1 MRTDR
6 YNKIQVHRAFLWN
19 HRGFTLVELIVVL
32 LILAIL
38 LSLLIPS
45 LTGYITNAQ
54 QKACLI
60 NKAGLLRDLT
70 ADEIYELEGSGKYD
84 TAYLKSLAGKSEYK
98 CRQDGAY
105 DVSRG
110 SDGSIVVICNKHD
123 KDYDFNMNEALSY
136 VIANNPDI
144 AKLIQGYMSKN
155 IDSSSG
161 TGKAYENL
169 LNALGQAGFNA
180 GQAGVNTWSFQ
191 GKGSSYY
198 FYWTT
203 ENITSKNPGDK
214 VKVIRYNS
222 ARDTYTAGYVTI
234 RRENLSASDSSD
246 GKPHSYNV
254 LGRTDSDWQ
263 EYTGV
268 KQSDDDKKNYS
279 KIYQIF
285 KEME

>member
-1 MRTDR
+1 MMS
-6 YNKIQVHRAFLWN
+6 YKYKKNK
-19 HRGFTLVELIVVL
+19 GFTLVELIVVL
-32 LILAIL
+32 SILAIL
-38 LSLLIPS
+38 LALLIPS
-45 LTGYITNAQ
+45 LISYITSAQ
-54 QKACLI
+54 KKACLVS
-60 NKAGLLRDLT
+60 KAGLLRDLT

-84 TAYLKSLAGKSEYK
+84 TACLKSLAEKSEYK
-98 CRQDGAY
+98 CRQGGAY

-110 SDGSIVVICNKHD
+110 SDGSIVIVCGKHD
-123 KDYDFNMNEALSY
+123 KNYDFNMNEALSY
-136 VIANNPDI
+136 IIANNPDI
-144 AKLIQGYMSKN
+144 AKLIEGYMNKN

-203 ENITSKNPGDK
+203 EDISSKSPGDK

-222 ARDTYTAGYVTI
+222 ARGTYTAGYVAV
-234 RRENLSASDSSD
+234 RRETLSASDSSD
-246 GKPHSYNV
+246 GKPRTYNV
-254 LGRTDSDWQ
+254 LGRSDRDWT

-268 KQSDDDKKNYS
+268 KQSEDDKKNYS

-285 KEME
+285 KNMK

>member
-1 MRTDR
+1 MVKFTR
-6 YNKIQVHRAFLWN
+6 NKK
-19 HRGFTLVELIVVL
+19 GFTLVELIVVL

-38 LSLLIPS
+38 LALLIPS
-45 LTGYITNAQ
+45 LMGYINSAQ
-54 QKACLI
+54 KKACLV

-84 TAYLKSLAGKSEYK
+84 TAYLKSLTNKSEYK
-98 CRQDGAY
+98 CRQGGAY

-110 SDGSIVVICNKHD
+110 SDGSIVILCKKHD
-123 KDYDFNMNEALSY
+123 KDYNFNMNEALSY
-136 VIANNPDI
+136 VIENNPDI
-144 AKLIQGYMSKN
+144 ADLIKKYMNKN

-198 FYWTT
+198 LYWTT
-203 ENITSKNPGDK
+203 EDISTKSPGDK

-222 ARDTYTAGYVTI
+222 GRGTYTAGYVVI

-246 GKPHSYNV
+246 GKPRTYNV
-254 LGRTDSDWQ
+254 LSRNDNDWQ

-285 KEME
+285 KKM

>member
-1 MRTDR
+1 MAKHKQ
-6 YNKIQVHRAFLWN
+6 NIK
-19 HRGFTLVELIVVL
+19 GFTLVELIVVL

-38 LSLLIPS
+38 LALLIPS
-45 LTGYITNAQ
+45 LIGYITNAQ
-54 QKACLI
+54 KKACLV

-70 ADEIYELEGSGKYD
+70 ADEIYELEGAGKYD

-98 CRQDGAY
+98 CRQGGPY

-110 SDGSIVVICNKHD
+110 SDGSIVIICSKHD
-123 KDYDFNMNEALSY
+123 KDYNFNMNEALNY
-136 VIANNPDI
+136 IMENDPDT
-144 AKLIQGYMSKN
+144 AKLISSYMTKN

-169 LNALGQAGFNA
+169 LNALGKAGFNA
-180 GQAGVNTWSFQ
+180 GQAGVNSWSFQ

-198 FYWTT
+198 LYWTT
-203 ENITSKNPGDK
+203 EDITNKSPGDK

-222 ARDTYTAGYVTI
+222 ARGTYTAGYVVI
-234 RRENLSASDSSD
+234 RRETLSGSDSSD
-246 GKPHSYNV
+246 GKPRTYNV
-254 LGRTDSDWQ
+254 LSRSDNDWQ

-285 KEME
+285 KNM